1 MAYFFYVCKYLKFK
15 VKNLKQE
22 LNDMNSKNDFNRL
35 SKILHSFDA
44 LYRQIDEFNTTY
56 WLKFLLIIW
65 LFYGAVCV
73 VVTYICIFGNINI
86 VIRMLLIYMDISAI
100 TLFDFIFSNA
110 CSLNLEANKTYSK
123 INSIS
128 INYYTFKM
136 RHNLHLLIK
145 VITNINSSIHL
156 DQRNALSHD

>member
-1 MAYFFYVCKYLKFK
+1 
-15 VKNLKQE
+15 
-22 LNDMNSKNDFNRL
+22 
-35 SKILHSFDA
+35 
-44 LYRQIDEFNTTY
+44 
-56 WLKFLLIIW
+56 
-65 LFYGAVCV
+65 
-73 VVTYICIFGNINI
+73 
-86 VIRMLLIYMDISAI
+86 MLLIYMDISAI

-145 VITNINSSIHL
+145 VIIKINSSIHL
-156 DQRNALSHD
+156 DKQIGLTSHIKLYLLMSFENHHYKNNYFGFIKVSDKAISYDISYKYSGFINQDLL